1 MSKRNG
7 FINASDFLAA
17 ITVSPV
23 PLDVPHIGRVQVR
36 GLTLLEMQSIGETIK
51 KDNRLAAIEAI
62 GMAMESPKLT
72 TDQIHQLDESLRA
85 GGIDTINIIASR
97 IFELSALA
105 GTEADEGE
113 ESPAEALEK
122 KAGSGS

>member
-17 ITVSPV
+17 ITVQPV
-23 PLDVPHIGRVQVR
+23 SLDVPHIGRVQVR

-72 TDQIHQLDESLRA
+72 TEQIHQLDEGLRA

-105 GTEADEGE
+105 GTDADEGE

>member
-1 MSKRNG
+1 MSRRNG

-17 ITVSPV
+17 ITVQPV
-23 PLDVPHIGRVQVR
+23 SLDVPHIGRVQVR

-51 KDNRLAAIEAI
+51 QDNRLAAIEAI

-72 TDQIHQLDESLRA
+72 TEQIHQLDEGLRA